1 MKHTPNQLFEQLSK
15 EFTSKKEKEVINEE
29 LGQIVTL
36 KPLVQMESSIKE
48 PFWTKFE
55 NFLAEGG
62 TLDPLVNNEDKVKYN
77 SKEQDEKIKADP
89 KLKFEMDNKLGGS
102 YKVSDAVENINS
114 HNYDYDPKVENI
126 NNVNAQ
132 EVLSGVQLE
141 INYNKELSLDE
152 AMELAVKNL
161 AKDPLHYV
169 KEGQFGVQGLGYK
182 EGKQQQN
189 DGESYGGS
197 GFSTKLKDGGDSME
211 LVKESKELVL
221 EAFGQVVSSGNPNS
235 LAAQSGNLIRQMM
248 AEKEEET
255 KLPMDEMEDEGTA
268 VSYSDT
274 TSEAAKPDF
283 MDIDGDGDKEES
295 MKKAGKD
302 MKARKPKK
310 ETIDTKLAEIGK
322 EAEKVKMEA
331 QLDYLHDHIQEKA
344 DRISSIQEDENLSEL
359 IDKTKMKQMQR
370 EIKDL
375 ERKKMKMERIYEKSC
390 GSKYAKKEM
399 VGEMDAVSWNDKN
412 NPTRGAAGER
422 DPKKVGKSTSAYAI
436 NEVLFKMDNNKA
448 KEYYKPLADVIKSM
462 GYETNLKAENPGST
476 QSIDSLPQAFLYYNT
491 ELPTEEE
498 GVHKGKDVSLTSL
511 KGGPNS
517 VNKFMSDVDP
527 HPEDT
532 KKEYDFT
539 VNGGEYYAKSQ
550 DVLKRLE
557 NAMGDSVDADP
568 IKKLTST
575 FTSNK
580 DFKPVTYYKMIMF
593 PKKQ

>member
-1 MKHTPNQLFEQLSK
+1 MKHTPNELFKKLSK
-15 EFTSKKEKEVINEE
+15 EFSSQVDKELINEE

-48 PFWTKFE
+48 PFWSKFE

-62 TLDPLVNNEDKVKYN
+62 TLEPLVNNEDKVKYN

-102 YKVSDAVENINS
+102 FKVSDAVENIDS

-169 KEGQFGVQGLGYK
+169 KEGQFGVKGLGYK
-182 EGKQQQN
+182 EGKQQQS
-189 DGESYGGS
+189 DGETYGGS
-197 GFSTKLKDGGDSME
+197 GFSSKLKDGGDSME
-211 LVKESKELVL
+211 LVKESKKLVL

-235 LAAQSGNLIRQMM
+235 LAAQSGNMIRQMM
-248 AEKEEET
+248 AEKEEEK

-283 MDIDGDGDKEES
+283 ADIDGDGDKKET
-295 MKKAGKD
+295 MKQAAKD
-302 MKARKPKK
+302 KKKKVKK
-310 ETIDTKLAEIGK
+310 ESIDSKLAEIGK

-331 QLDYLHDHIQEKA
+331 QLDFLHDHINEKVN
-344 DRISSIQEDENLSEL
+344 RVNSIQEDENLSEL
-359 IDKTKMKQMQR
+359 IDKSKMKQMQR

-375 ERKKMKMERIYEKSC
+375 ERRKAKMERIYEKSC

-399 VGEMDAVSWNDKN
+399 VDEMDAVSFNDKN
-412 NPTRGAAGER
+412 NPTQGPAGER
-422 DPKKVGKSTSAYAI
+422 DPKKVGQSTGDY
-436 NEVLFKMDNNKA
+436 
-448 KEYYKPLADVIKSM
+448 
-462 GYETNLKAENPGST
+462 
-476 QSIDSLPQAFLYYNT
+476 
-491 ELPTEEE
+491 
-498 GVHKGKDVSLTSL
+498 
-511 KGGPNS
+511 S
-517 VNKFMSDVDP
+517 VNK
-527 HPEDT
+527 
-532 KKEYDFT
+532 
-539 VNGGEYYAKSQ
+539 
-550 DVLKRLE
+550 
-557 NAMGDSVDADP
+557 
-568 IKKLTST
+568 
-575 FTSNK
+575 
-580 DFKPVTYYKMIMF
+580 
-593 PKKQ
+593 

>member
-15 EFTSKKEKEVINEE
+15 EFSSKKDKELINEE
-29 LGQIVTL
+29 LGQVVTL
-36 KPLVQMESSIKE
+36 KPINTIEASAKD

-77 SKEQDEKIKADP
+77 TKEQDEKVKADP
-89 KLKFEMDNKLGGS
+89 KLKYEMDSKLAGS
-102 YKVSDAVENINS
+102 YKISDGVENIDS

-182 EGKQQQN
+182 EAKQQQS

-221 EAFGQVVSSGNPNS
+221 EAFGQVVTSGNPNS
-235 LAAQSGNLIRQMM
+235 LAAQSGNIIRQMM
-248 AEKEEET
+248 AEKEEEK

-283 MDIDGDGDKEES
+283 ADIDGDGDKKEP
-295 MKKAGKD
+295 MKQAAKD
-302 MKARKPKK
+302 KKKKVKK
-310 ETIDTKLAEIGK
+310 ESIDSKLAEIGK

-331 QLDYLHDHIQEKA
+331 QLDFLHDHINEKVN
-344 DRISSIQEDENLSEL
+344 RVNSIQEDENLSEL
-359 IDKTKMKQMQR
+359 IDKSKMKQMQR

-375 ERKKMKMERIYEKSC
+375 ERRKAKMERIYEKSC

-399 VGEMDAVSWNDKN
+399 VDEMDAVSFNDKN
-412 NPTRGAAGER
+412 NPTQGPAGER
-422 DPKKVGKSTSAYAI
+422 DPKKVGQSTGDY
-436 NEVLFKMDNNKA
+436 
-448 KEYYKPLADVIKSM
+448 
-462 GYETNLKAENPGST
+462 
-476 QSIDSLPQAFLYYNT
+476 
-491 ELPTEEE
+491 
-498 GVHKGKDVSLTSL
+498 
-511 KGGPNS
+511 S
-517 VNKFMSDVDP
+517 VNK
-527 HPEDT
+527 
-532 KKEYDFT
+532 
-539 VNGGEYYAKSQ
+539 
-550 DVLKRLE
+550 
-557 NAMGDSVDADP
+557 
-568 IKKLTST
+568 
-575 FTSNK
+575 
-580 DFKPVTYYKMIMF
+580 
-593 PKKQ
+593 